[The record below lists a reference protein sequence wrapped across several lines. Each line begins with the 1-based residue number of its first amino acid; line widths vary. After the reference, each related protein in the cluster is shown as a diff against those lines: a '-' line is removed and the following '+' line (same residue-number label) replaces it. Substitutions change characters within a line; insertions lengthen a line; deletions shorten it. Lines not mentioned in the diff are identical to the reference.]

1 MDFSFLILFG
11 LAVVVAAVL
20 TIGAT
25 MLKLPESYPRAIAF
39 VVCFSAALL
48 LARPWA
54 TFERTEWRKLAAITL
69 VMAVWVAFGSIAG
82 GALGRRYIKNAK

>member
-11 LAVVVAAVL
+11 LTAVVAAVM
-20 TIGAT
+20 TIGAAT
-25 MLKLPESYPRAIAF
+25 LKVPESYPRAISF

-48 LARPWA
+48 LVRPWA
-54 TFERTEWRKLAAITL
+54 TLERTEWRELAAITL

-82 GALGRRYIKNAK
+82 GALGRRYIRNAK